1 MHTLCNLTDMLWVTM
16 EMESVSWSD
25 HCVSGS
31 ARGFASAGSSFRR
44 FGYHARRC
52 FTRWQR
58 SQQKV
63 RCFILNQANHN
74 YTLVLMCRCK
84 CHWCCC
90 NDIFQHLFLQGMLRE
105 HACFGFFPPSSTLF
119 HIHTPTHSH
128 TSNLPAVNH
137 SPTLLT
143 SEQLILGTQG
153 VNALL
158 RGTKIS
164 EAEGEESFSY
174 SFYAVLYL
182 LLLIWMIIKARIPF

>member
-1 MHTLCNLTDMLWVTM
+1 MCLAPHGALLRL
-16 EMESVSWSD
+16 
-25 HCVSGS
+25 
-31 ARGFASAGSSFRR
+31 AAR
-44 FGYHARRC
+44 FGGLDIMLGRC

-58 SQQKV
+58 SQQNV
-63 RCFILNQANHN
+63 RCFIWNPANHN

-84 CHWCCC
+84 CHWCCG

-105 HACFGFFPPSSTLF
+105 HACFGFFFSPSSTLF

-128 TSNLPAVNH
+128 TSNLPAVNR

-182 LLLIWMIIKARIPF
+182 LLLISMIIKARIPFLK